1 MNRRTFLAAG
11 VAGVATAT
19 AGCSSLLGSTVAL
32 PVDDT
37 GVDGDGREKHLIFR
51 DGEQRIAAVSFDQR
65 DVQETPT
72 DDFRFRI
79 SASHDDTK
87 IESFQYDL
95 RAPQTSV
102 DPPADIYL
110 ESPAGGL
117 WPDITFEDVENHWTR
132 IALDDTG
139 ELGEGTLSVDT
150 IINPNSAPVTEVGIR
165 VEMELSSTEG
175 RRTYTLDT
183 QTQFEPV
190 VTQE

>member
-11 VAGVATAT
+11 VAGVGAAT

-32 PVDDT
+32 PLDDT
-37 GVDGDGREKHLIFR
+37 GVDDDGREKHLIFR
-51 DGEQRIAAVSFDQR
+51 DGDQRIAAVSLDQR
-65 DVQETPT
+65 DVQQSPT
-72 DDFRFRI
+72 DDFGFRI

-87 IESFQYDL
+87 IESFQFDL

-102 DPPADIYL
+102 DPPAEIYL

-117 WPDITFEDVENHWTR
+117 WPDITFREVENSWTR

-139 ELGEGTLSVDT
+139 DLGEGTLNLDT
-150 IINPNSAPVTEVGIR
+150 IINPVDTPVSEVGIR
-165 VEMELSSTEG
+165 VEMELSSTES
-175 RRTYTLDT
+175 RQTYTLDT

-190 VTQE
+190 VAQS